1 MLIEAEINIARVGVN
16 HDVPYIDVI
25 TKLVFD
31 PNNKNLYL
39 QRNESKFQ
47 AIIIACLFFY
57 LWDLETNFS
66 IREFNSTMIVIKV
79 INHIKVYIII
89 VVVVIIVSFYFKNMY
104 DCTWHFKKSKRK
116 CLNFTTKTSII
127 ERKNTGGNEERY
139 DLRSTHTWIYL

>member
-1 MLIEAEINIARVGVN
+1 MLIETEINIARVGVN

-57 LWDLETNFS
+57 L
-66 IREFNSTMIVIKV
+66 
-79 INHIKVYIII
+79 
-89 VVVVIIVSFYFKNMY
+89 
-104 DCTWHFKKSKRK
+104 
-116 CLNFTTKTSII
+116 
-127 ERKNTGGNEERY
+127 
-139 DLRSTHTWIYL
+139 

>member
-1 MLIEAEINIARVGVN
+1 MLIEAEINIAGVGVN

-57 LWDLETNFS
+57 L
-66 IREFNSTMIVIKV
+66 
-79 INHIKVYIII
+79 
-89 VVVVIIVSFYFKNMY
+89 
-104 DCTWHFKKSKRK
+104 
-116 CLNFTTKTSII
+116 
-127 ERKNTGGNEERY
+127 
-139 DLRSTHTWIYL
+139 